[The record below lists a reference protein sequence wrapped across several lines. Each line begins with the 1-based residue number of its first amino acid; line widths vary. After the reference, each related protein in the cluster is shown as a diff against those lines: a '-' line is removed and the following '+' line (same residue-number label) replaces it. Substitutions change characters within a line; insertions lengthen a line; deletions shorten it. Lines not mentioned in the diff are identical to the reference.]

1 MISHYNYMKT
11 IIYSILFSLLFVSIK
26 SYGQSPYPPN
36 TSLSEII
43 GITHMNGKYRFD
55 PSKDFMKEGVDE
67 IEAMGSKVIKLF
79 MGRSTAINYPRYW
92 GNNWP
97 NLNTNTFTLTDLA
110 QTSYFQDAFNR
121 TQFKTYVLTTFELTN
136 NGNVTNFQDGI
147 SPEEESKLYNEIYNF
162 TTYLCNTYQNTGKT
176 FILSN
181 WEGDGMLGFVNESPN
196 LPSVTTQNTRING
209 FIKWL
214 QIRQKAITDARNAAN
229 KQGVTVLGA
238 AEFNHVNKG
247 QTYTWPTMIDRV
259 VPYLNMDLYSFSN
272 WKSNTPSSVD
282 DFNDL
287 IKYIKDRC
295 PTSTLFGRNNLY
307 LGETG
312 TYEYLNVVGY
322 INGTNAASDRV
333 TREIMQRNTE
343 MALKAGVRYIVHW
356 AIFDNGLR
364 TGVTITPEDR
374 NATES
379 EGMGVGIRRANG
391 SYSGTYTYYKS
402 IMSKTIGEYLNVYEA
417 EAQATSKSSTA
428 TEGDVLLGD
437 ASGSY
442 LSKLEA
448 NATNNWIQY
457 ALRVSQTGECNVKA
471 MVRKGPTYGKFRL
484 SIGSQTLNTEID
496 CYSPTGSF
504 ELVDLGNFTFGTNP
518 ATYNFRFN
526 VTDKN
531 SAATEYDLGF
541 DAIILSPATKQ
552 DPILANFPNITK
564 LDNDAA
570 FNLTAPSSNSDG
582 AFTYS
587 SSNTN
592 VAIINGNQVSITGIG
607 TTEITAT
614 QAATANFNSGE
625 IKLLLT
631 VNSSIPAPPRQ
642 ITSIAS
648 GNWLD
653 ANTWT
658 NGNIPLETDE
668 VTISNGHTVTQ
679 NVESIGG
686 VSVAKLSIE
695 GTLQFSDL
703 AQELKVKGNL
713 TVGAQGRLN
722 SFGLSNNIGKPVSVG
737 GNLVNNGTID
747 FSKNPSSGNSL
758 TLNGTSLQEIS
769 GSGSFGNIQSLALN
783 NPIGATLSTPI
794 SIIRALRLLA
804 GELNNQSTLTLNQF
818 SGITTIAVEITA
830 PAKLLGNQVERGGA
844 ANINITYRGNVQAIA
859 GAEIPSAFISTNN
872 ITSKTIN
879 TLTIDNSAGLI
890 LNDDII
896 LTSASIPLVFT
907 RGIIKLGPSNTLT
920 CNNLPA
926 AGSATSFIEGG
937 TLILRVR
944 SDNTAAVNFPV
955 GSGGQYRRITFTDMK
970 AVSAPATFVG
980 LTITAAEG
988 GSVGTGVTSLSSK
1001 RRWMA
1006 RVTSGPNATYKNVSI
1021 LYGTDD
1027 GGNDIDVIANATT
1040 IDGTYQGLNVNAPAS
1055 SVISTSNSSDWTLSN
1070 SNIYFALGNK
1080 NLDVLPVTL
1089 ASFTAEGLS
1098 NSIKLGWKTLSET
1111 NNKVYVVQRSQNGID
1126 FNNILTIAAK
1136 NEAASYI
1143 AFDSKPLN
1151 GVNYYRLVQYDV
1163 DGTYKELAI
1172 TYATFT
1178 LQKPE
1183 LRIYPNPVQDVLS
1196 IQSNEFD
1203 SGMVNLR
1210 IFSITGKQ
1218 LLAQSIS
1225 ADSLNNG
1232 YSLNMSNGFE
1242 PGIYLLTISNSNHIR
1257 QVKIIKK

>member
-1 MISHYNYMKT
+1 MKT
-11 IIYSILFSLLFVSIK
+11 IIYSILFSLLFVSVK
-26 SYGQSPYPPN
+26 SYGQSPYPAN
-36 TSLSEII
+36 TSLADVI

-67 IEAMGSKVIKLF
+67 IEAMGTKVIKLF
-79 MGRSTAINYPRYW
+79 MGRSTAVAYPRYW
-92 GNNWP
+92 GTNWP
-97 NLNTNTFTLTDLA
+97 NLTTNTFTLTDLA
-110 QTSYFQDAFNR
+110 QTPYFQDALNR
-121 TQFKTYVLTTFELTN
+121 TQFKTYVLTTNELTN
-136 NGNVTNFQDGI
+136 NGNVTYFQDGI
-147 SPEEESKLYNEIYNF
+147 SPEEETRLYQEIYNF
-162 TTYLCNTYQNTGKT
+162 TTYLCNTFENTGKT

-196 LPSVTTQNTRING
+196 LPSVTVQNTRING
-209 FIKWL
+209 FIKWF
-214 QIRQKAITDARNAAN
+214 QIRQRAITDARNAAN
-229 KQGVTVLGA
+229 KQGVSVLGA

-272 WKSNTPSSVD
+272 WKSNTPSTVD

-287 IKYIKDRC
+287 IKYITDRC
-295 PTSTLFGRNNLY
+295 PSSTLFGRNNLY

-312 TYEYLNVVGY
+312 TFEYLNVVGY
-322 INGTNAASDRV
+322 INGSTAASDRV
-333 TREIMQRNTE
+333 SREIMQRNTE
-343 MALKAGVRYIVHW
+343 MALKAGIRFIVHW
-356 AIFDNGLR
+356 AIFDNGVR
-364 TGVTITPEDR
+364 SGVTITPEDR

-417 EAQATSKSSTA
+417 EAQVTSKSSTT

-471 MVRKGPTYGKFRL
+471 IIRKGPTYGKFRL
-484 SIGSQTLNTEID
+484 SIGSQTINTEID

-504 ELVDLGNFTFGTNP
+504 ELVDLGNFTFGANP

-541 DAIILSPATKQ
+541 DAIILSPTSKQ
-552 DPILANFPNITK
+552 DPILANFANLTK

-570 FNLTAPSSNSDG
+570 FNLIAPTSNSDG
-582 AFTYS
+582 AFTYT

-592 VAIINGNQVSITGIG
+592 VATVNGNQVTITGIG

-614 QAATANFNSGE
+614 QAATTQYNAGE
-625 IKLLLT
+625 IKLILT
-631 VNSSIPAPPRQ
+631 VNSSVPVPPRQ
-642 ITSIAS
+642 VVSIAS

-653 ANTWT
+653 ANTWA

-668 VTISNGHTVTQ
+668 VTISSGHTVTQ

-686 VSVAKLSIE
+686 VNIAKLSIE

-703 AQELKVKGNL
+703 AQELKIKGNL
-713 TVGAQGRLN
+713 AIGTQGRLN
-722 SFGLSNNIGKPVSVG
+722 SFGLSNNIGKNVLLG
-737 GNLVNNGTID
+737 GNLVNNGNVD

-769 GSGSFGNIQSLALN
+769 GGGSFGNIQSLALN
-783 NPIGATLSTPI
+783 NPAGATLSTPL

-804 GELNNQSTLTLNQF
+804 GELNNQSSLTLNQF

-830 PAKLLGNQVERGGA
+830 PAKLLGNQVVRGGT
-844 ANINITYRGNVQAIA
+844 ANINITYRGSVQAIA
-859 GAEIPSAFISTNN
+859 GSEIPSALISTNN
-872 ITSKTIN
+872 VTSKTIN

-907 RGIIKLGPSNTLT
+907 RGIIKLGPTNTLT

-944 SDNTAAVNFPV
+944 NDNTAAVNFPI
-955 GSGGQYRRITFTDMK
+955 GSGGQYRRITFNDMK

-980 LTITAAEG
+980 LNITAAEG
-988 GSVGTGVTSLSSK
+988 GTVGTGVTSLSSK
-1001 RRWMA
+1001 RRWVT
-1006 RVTSGPNATYKNVSI
+1006 RITSGPNATYKNVSI

-1027 GGNDIDVIANATT
+1027 GGNDIDVIANATS
-1040 IDGTYQGLNVNAPAS
+1040 IDGTYQALNVNAPAS
-1055 SVISTSNSSDWTLSN
+1055 SVISTSNSSDWTLST
-1070 SNIYFALGNK
+1070 SSIYFALGNK

-1089 ASFTAEGLS
+1089 ASFAAEGLS
-1098 NSIKLGWKTLSET
+1098 NGIKLHWRTLSET
-1111 NNKVYVVQRSQNGID
+1111 SNKVYVVQRSQNGLD
-1126 FNNILTIAAK
+1126 FSDLLTIDAK
-1136 NEAASYI
+1136 NEAASYV
-1143 AFDSKPLN
+1143 AFDPKPLN
-1151 GVNYYRLVQYDV
+1151 GMNYYRLVQYDV

-1172 TYATFT
+1172 TYANFI
-1178 LQKPE
+1178 LQAPD
-1183 LRIYPNPVQDVLS
+1183 LRVYPNPVENVLS
-1196 IQSNEFD
+1196 IQSTEFD

-1210 IFSITGKQ
+1210 IFSISGKQ

-1225 ADSLNNG
+1225 ADSLING
-1232 YSLNMSNGFE
+1232 YSLDMSNGFE
-1242 PGIYLLTISNSNHIR
+1242 SGIYLLSISNGNITR